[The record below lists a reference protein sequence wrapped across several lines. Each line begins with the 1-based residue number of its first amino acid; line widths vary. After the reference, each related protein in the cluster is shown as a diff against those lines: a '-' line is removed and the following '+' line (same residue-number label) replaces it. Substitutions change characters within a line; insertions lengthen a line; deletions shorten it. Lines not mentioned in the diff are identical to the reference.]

1 MSWKLFHLSEFY
13 DGASEHDGAFVHDG
27 AKEQFWQ
34 FILSALY
41 TADWSYKENLYSWW
55 YNRIIMFI

>member
-27 AKEQFWQ
+27 AKEQF
-34 FILSALY
+34 
-41 TADWSYKENLYSWW
+41 
-55 YNRIIMFI
+55 